1 MMDAFQVL
9 ELPNTASQGEIRKQY
24 LRLARVYHPDKVD
37 ASQKAQAEDK
47 FRQIS
52 VAYETLTQP
61 DGGNSSSSSSGY
73 NPHYSQA
80 HADPFAMFDQLF
92 AQMTSGF
99 FNDPFFGGGSSRGD
113 PFANDPFFS
122 AAPSRR
128 DPFADMMGGGFFNM
142 GNMGIPAMRSS
153 GGAGRSISTTIVNGR
168 KETRETVTNADGSST
183 TTITTPEGTHTQT
196 QQATLPQAGAGG
208 GYGQRSSYNALP
220 SAYNRYWM

>member
-1 MMDAFQVL
+1 MVDPFQVL

-61 DGGNSSSSSSGY
+61 DGGNSSSSGY
-73 NPHYSQA
+73 NPQYSQA

-128 DPFADMMGGGFFNM
+128 DPFANMMGGGFL
-142 GNMGIPAMRSS
+142 GNMGMPAMRSS